1 MEERADLVTP
11 RSFVGLMAAAALG
24 APRSVASADDATV
37 VGHKDPNCG
46 CCSGWVQHLR
56 DTGFVVLVQE
66 AADLKTV
73 RARLGLP
80 RPWLRV
86 TPRRSPVMCSRGTCQ
101 QRHFGDCC
109 SRPKAKA
116 SRCRACRPDRPAW
129 QADSRNALQSCCS
142 VRTGP
147 SLSCASSVIRRLADL
162 FRVSRRCHAKPM
174 SGSEPPGSWCS
185 VQRSS
190 RWRRSNWC
198 GWRGREARAGYPSS

>member
-37 VGHKDPNCG
+37 VVHKDPNCG

-80 RPWLRV
+80 RAL
-86 TPRRSPVMCSRGTCQ
+86 
-101 QRHFGDCC
+101 
-109 SRPKAKA
+109 A
-116 SRCRACRPDRPAW
+116 ACHTAEVAGYVLEGHVPAE
-129 QADSRNALQSCCS
+129 AL
-142 VRTGP
+142 
-147 SLSCASSVIRRLADL
+147 RRLL
-162 FRVSRRCHAKPM
+162 FAT
-174 SGSEPPGSWCS
+174 
-185 VQRSS
+185 
-190 RWRRSNWC
+190 
-198 GWRGREARAGYPSS
+198 